1 MASTVAFNQMY
12 ANFLNELHASFPEE
26 TLIKKIKNRPMDS
39 KTCKK
44 FMNKITPWSTQLM
57 AKDEAFF
64 CKDNELVMHLGLL
77 NIWDENTSAATKDAI
92 WGFLS
97 NLYMIGTTIS
107 MFPPEMM
114 SAIENM
120 AESYSKK
127 IPEGSAP
134 TLSGIQNMLMND
146 GNLMGMINGLM
157 NGMNKN
163 SGGAKIE
170 ELD

>member
-1 MASTVAFNQMY
+1 MTSTIAFNQMY
-12 ANFLNELHASFPEE
+12 GQFLEELHSTFPEE
-26 TLIKKIKNRPMDS
+26 TIIKKIKNRPMDS

-44 FMNKITPWSTQLM
+44 FMNKISQFSTELM
-57 AKDEAFF
+57 QRDDAFF
-64 CKDNELVMHLGLL
+64 CKENELVMHLGLL
-77 NIWDENTSAATKDAI
+77 KIWGVSSAATKDAI

-120 AESYSKK
+120 AESYSQK

-134 TLSGIQNMLMND
+134 TLSGIQNMLMSD
-146 GNLMGMINGLM
+146 GNLMGMINGLIK
-157 NGMNKN
+157 GR
-163 SGGAKIE
+163 SGAKIE